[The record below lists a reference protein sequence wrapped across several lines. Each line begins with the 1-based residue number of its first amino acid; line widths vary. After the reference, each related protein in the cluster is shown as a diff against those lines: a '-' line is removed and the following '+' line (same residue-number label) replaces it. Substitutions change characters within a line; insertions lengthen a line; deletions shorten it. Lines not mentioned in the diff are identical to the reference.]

1 MFMIFWGGAAG
12 GVFSAKRAGISV
24 VLADQ
29 EKRNVQL
36 AKLTVQEEAI
46 RLVKEGMA
54 VDGVSTSIATTPDRV
69 EQEARSLAGNVW
81 ENIKMFSNLHVQFQ
95 LLPQSSPI
103 GGRQ

>member
-1 MFMIFWGGAAG
+1 MIFWGGAAG

-24 VLADQ
+24 VLADPQ
-29 EKRNVQL
+29 TRNVQL
-36 AKLTVQEEAI
+36 AKLVQEEAI